1 MVDAHLGQQL
11 LFLEFPEKAME
22 VREEVV
28 VGVLET
34 LGSVDVG
41 TFLLVTGDL
50 YLEVRSPTH
59 LLFVVLFPAL
69 LGPQ

>member
-1 MVDAHLGQQL
+1 MVGAHLGQL

-34 LGSVDVG
+34 LGSVDVAG
-41 TFLLVTGDL
+41 IFTCNW
-50 YLEVRSPTH
+50 
-59 LLFVVLFPAL
+59 
-69 LGPQ
+69 GPLP